1 MIDNLQVQQMIFL
14 HKVLVSQILSMMMMM
29 MIMMIGG
36 SVPRDFPKS
45 FRRWDLQYRWGIVA
59 QAKEDCQL

>member
-29 MIMMIGG
+29 MTIGG
-36 SVPRDFPKS
+36 IVPRDFPKS

>member
-29 MIMMIGG
+29 MMMIGG
-36 SVPRDFPKS
+36 IVPRDFPKS
-45 FRRWDLQYRWGIVA
+45 FRRWDFQYGWGIVA

>member
-1 MIDNLQVQQMIFL
+1 
-14 HKVLVSQILSMMMMM
+14 MMM
-29 MIMMIGG
+29 MMIGG

>member
-1 MIDNLQVQQMIFL
+1 MIDTLQVQQMIFL
-14 HKVLVSQILSMMMMM
+14 HKVLVSQILSMMM
-29 MIMMIGG
+29 MMIGG